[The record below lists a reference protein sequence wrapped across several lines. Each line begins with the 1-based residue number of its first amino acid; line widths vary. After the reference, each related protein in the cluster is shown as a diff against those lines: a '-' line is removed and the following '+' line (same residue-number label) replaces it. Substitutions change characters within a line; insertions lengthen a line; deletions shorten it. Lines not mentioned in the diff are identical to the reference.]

1 MKKTTIMTAIFALV
15 LMFGIG
21 ISTANAQTKKIGMT
35 KARAIALK
43 RAVGKVVSAELER
56 EKGKLVYSF
65 DIRTKRGVIREVWV
79 DAYTGKV
86 LSVKTETKTEER
98 NEKRNE
104 KRDN

>member
-1 MKKTTIMTAIFALV
+1 MVLLVGGNVYAAQNKPKISMKK
-15 LMFGIG
+15 
-21 ISTANAQTKKIGMT
+21 
-35 KARAIALK
+35 ARSIALK
-43 RAVGKVVSAELER
+43 QAAGKIESAELER

-65 DIRTKRGVIREVWV
+65 DIRTKRGVIQEVWV

-98 NEKRNE
+98 NERKKE